1 MTPSIASTEPTQ
13 QLPPVFGRPSHGS
26 EMREPAHLEVARSH
40 YRNLVVE
47 LDPVDRIYWCQ
58 MRPEGRP
65 SFTPELMR
73 EASDMQRSLQRL
85 FADRAG
91 EAQAPFDY
99 YVSGSA
105 VPGIFNLGGDLSL
118 FGDKIRAG
126 DRDGL
131 RRYGQACIEIAYRTA
146 TAFDLPVITIALVQ
160 GDALGGGFESAL
172 AHDLIIAERQAK
184 MGLPEI
190 LFNLFPGMGAYS
202 FLSRRVGMV
211 AAERMITSGR
221 VYSAEELHAM
231 GVVDVL
237 AETGQGT
244 EAVHAYVEQHRR
256 KHNAHQALYRV
267 RRRVNP
273 VTMEELSDIVD
284 IWVETA
290 LNLGEAD
297 LRKMERLTAAQDRRR
312 VATAMPIAAE

>member
-1 MTPSIASTEPTQ
+1 MTPSIAIPEPTQ
-13 QLPPVFGRPSHGS
+13 QPAVFGLQSAAAVA
-26 EMREPAHLEVARSH
+26 REPAHLEVARSH

-73 EASDMQRSLQRL
+73 EAEDMQRSLQRL
-85 FADRAG
+85 FADRAD
-91 EAQAPFDY
+91 EAQTPFDY
-99 YVSGSA
+99 YVSGSM
-105 VPGIFNLGGDLSL
+105 VPGIFNLGGDLGL

-126 DRDGL
+126 DRAAL

-146 TAFDLPVITIALVQ
+146 TAFDLPVVTIALVQ

-202 FLSRRVGMV
+202 FLSRRIGMV

-221 VYSAEELHAM
+221 VYTAEDLHAM
-231 GVVDVL
+231 GVVDIL
-237 AETGQGT
+237 AETGQGA
-244 EAVHAYVEQHRR
+244 EAVRTYVEQQRR
-256 KHNAHQALYRV
+256 KHNAHQAIYRV

-273 VTMEELSDIVD
+273 VTMGELSDVVD
-284 IWVETA
+284 IWVDTA
-290 LNLGEAD
+290 LKLGEAD

-312 VATAMPIAAE
+312 TTTAMPVAAE

>member
-1 MTPSIASTEPTQ
+1 MTPGIGTVELTSSRSVAAQWTPAEES
-13 QLPPVFGRPSHGS
+13 
-26 EMREPAHLEVARSH
+26 REPVHLTVARTH

-47 LDPVDRIYWCQ
+47 LDPVDRIYWCA

-65 SFTPELMR
+65 SFTLDLMR
-73 EASDMQRSLQRL
+73 EASHMQQSLQRL
-85 FADRAG
+85 FADHAG
-91 EAQAPFDY
+91 AAETPFDY
-99 YVSGSA
+99 YVSASV
-105 VPGIFNLGGDLSL
+105 VPGIFNLGGDLGL
-118 FGDKIRAG
+118 FGEKIRTR

-146 TAFDLPVITIALVQ
+146 TAFSLPVTTIALIQ

-172 AHDLIIAERQAK
+172 AHDLIIAERKAK

-202 FLSRRVGMV
+202 FLSRRLGMIE
-211 AAERMITSGR
+211 AERMITSGR
-221 VYSAEELHAM
+221 VYTAEELHAM

-237 AETGQGT
+237 AEDGCGRETLRD
-244 EAVHAYVEQHRR
+244 YVDQHRR
-256 KHNAHQALYRV
+256 KRNALQAIYQV

-284 IWVETA
+284 IWVDTA
-290 LNLGEAD
+290 LNLTDAD

-312 VATAMPIAAE
+312 ATTTMPIAAE

>member
-1 MTPSIASTEPTQ
+1 MTPSVAIPEPTQ
-13 QLPPVFGRPSHGS
+13 QLPPVFGLQPQAP
-26 EMREPAHLEVARSH
+26 EVREPAHLEVARSH

-47 LDPVDRIYWCQ
+47 LDPVDRIYWCL

-73 EASDMQRSLQRL
+73 EASDMQQSLQRL
-85 FADRAG
+85 FADRVG
-91 EAQAPFDY
+91 ETQTPFDY

-105 VPGIFNLGGDLSL
+105 VPGIFNLGGDLGL
-118 FGDKIRAG
+118 FGEKIRMS
-126 DRDGL
+126 DREAL
-131 RRYGQACIEIAYRTA
+131 RRYGRACIEIAYRTA
-146 TAFDLPVITIALVQ
+146 TAFDLPVVTIALVQ

-221 VYSAEELHAM
+221 VYTAEELHEM

-237 AETGQGT
+237 AETGLGA
-244 EAVHAYVEQHRR
+244 EVLRDYVGQQRR

-273 VTMEELSDIVD
+273 VTMSELNDIVD

-290 LNLGEAD
+290 LKLNEAD
-297 LRKMERLTAAQDRRR
+297 LKKMERLTAAQDRRR
-312 VATAMPIAAE
+312 ATTAMPFAAE